1 MATTT
6 LLRSQHDAPASG
18 GLGVSRYDQ
27 VAGLL
32 LATLLFLGCI
42 TLVMFLIW
50 LSNRTIRVAVAVPV
64 TVLEDVGGGGSGSGP
79 LSGGIGELEQ
89 PDVSEVAV
97 TTDEPAVEQALVAA
111 ASVVAERASELTVLD
126 GDMTPGSG
134 IGRGEGTGIGDGRG
148 PGPGGPGTSDG
159 VPVYERWEI
168 RMSAASLDEYARQLD
183 YFRVELGVAGGG
195 NPNVEYISN
204 LAAAK
209 PKVHVGN
216 PRDERRLRFL
226 HRSGELR
233 QADRQLAKKAGVD
246 TEGRIVFQF
255 YDDALYKRLL
265 TLEAA
270 RRGTRR
276 IAEVRRTIFGVKKS
290 GALYEFF
297 VIDQHYLGAPAT
309 KKNL

>member
-6 LLRSQHDAPASG
+6 IDRSHAGPRSAG
-18 GLGVSRYDQ
+18 TLGVSRYDQ
-27 VAGLL
+27 VAGML
-32 LATLLFLGCI
+32 LATLLFFACV

-50 LSNRTIRVAVAVPV
+50 LSSRAVRVAVAVPV
-64 TVLEDVGGGGSGSGP
+64 NVLEDVGGGGSGSGP
-79 LSGGIGELEQ
+79 VSGGIGDLEQ
-89 PDVSEVAV
+89 PDVNEVAA
-97 TTDEPAVEQALVAA
+97 TAEPAVEQSMVAA
-111 ASVVAERASELTVLD
+111 AAVVSERATDLTVLD
-126 GDMTPGSG
+126 GDMTPGAG
-134 IGRGEGTGIGDGRG
+134 IGRGQGTGIGDGRG

-159 VPVYERWEI
+159 VPVYERWEV

-195 NPNVEYISN
+195 NSNVDYISN
-204 LAAAK
+204 LAAAR
-209 PKVHVGN
+209 PTVRVGN

-233 QADRQLAKKAGVD
+233 QADRQLAAKAGVN
-246 TEGRIVFQF
+246 TEGRVVFQF
-255 YDDALYKRLL
+255 YDENMYRRLL

-276 IAEVRRTIFGVKKS
+276 IAEVRRTIFGVKKT

-297 VIDQHYLGAPAT
+297 VIDQHYLGAPAA
-309 KKNL
+309 KKSP